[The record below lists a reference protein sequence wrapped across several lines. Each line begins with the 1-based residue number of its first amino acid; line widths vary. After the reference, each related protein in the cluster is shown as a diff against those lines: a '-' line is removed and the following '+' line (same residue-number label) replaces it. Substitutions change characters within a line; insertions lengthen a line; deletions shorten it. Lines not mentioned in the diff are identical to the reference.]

1 MTLYRKYSQGVR
13 ILKLSQVLN
22 LKLDSRQE
30 MGSVRGTMVHT
41 VSKSLIVVC
50 QGLLIIV
57 FKFY

>member
-1 MTLYRKYSQGVR
+1 MTLYRKYSQGVK
-13 ILKLSQVLN
+13 ILKLSQVLT
-22 LKLDSRQE
+22 LRLDRQE
-30 MGSVRGTMVHT
+30 MGSIRGTMVHT

>member
-1 MTLYRKYSQGVR
+1 MTLYRKYSQRVR
-13 ILKLSQVLN
+13 ILKLAQVLT
-22 LKLDSRQE
+22 LRLDRQE
-30 MGSVRGTMVHT
+30 MGSEGLMVHT

>member
-13 ILKLSQVLN
+13 ILKLAQVLT
-22 LKLDSRQE
+22 LRLDRQE
-30 MGSVRGTMVHT
+30 MDSEGLMVHT

>member
-13 ILKLSQVLN
+13 ILKLSQVLT
-22 LKLDSRQE
+22 LRLDRQE
-30 MGSVRGTMVHT
+30 MGSEGLMVHT

>member
-13 ILKLSQVLN
+13 ILKLAQVLT
-22 LKLDSRQE
+22 LRLDRQE
-30 MGSVRGTMVHT
+30 MGSEGLMVHT

>member
-1 MTLYRKYSQGVR
+1 MTLYRKYSQGVK
-13 ILKLSQVLN
+13 ILKLAQVLT
-22 LKLDSRQE
+22 LRLDRQE
-30 MGSVRGTMVHT
+30 MGSEGLMVHT